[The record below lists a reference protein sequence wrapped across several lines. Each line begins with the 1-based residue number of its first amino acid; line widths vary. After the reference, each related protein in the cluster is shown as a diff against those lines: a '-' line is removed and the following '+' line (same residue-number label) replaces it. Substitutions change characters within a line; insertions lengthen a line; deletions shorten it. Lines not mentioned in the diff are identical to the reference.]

1 MKIIDIY
8 IGKQVILMILL
19 VTLALLGLDLFFSLV
34 NELRFAGKGDY
45 TVSRIFVYLLLSA
58 PSKIYSLF
66 PWAALIGSIIS
77 LGNLANHSELV
88 VLRAAGVSVWR
99 IARLVLK
106 AACLLT
112 FFVVL
117 VGEGLAPMADALAQ
131 KKRTL
136 ALSRGQT
143 IQTQYGLWVKQQ
155 NDFIHIQ
162 SMRTDGELLGITRY
176 QFNEDRQLQEVSFSA
191 SAIQQQ
197 KKWLLKDVKGTRFT
211 GQGTTQAKTQV
222 FTYPE
227 LTVSDLLDLDLL
239 KTASIKHLERL
250 SLPVLW
256 RTISHGTEQD
266 LHIIPYQLAF
276 WTKIMEP
283 VVILVMVFLA
293 VPFVFGPLRSI
304 NMGFRIVCG
313 ITVAFIFH
321 TLNGL
326 FAPLAVVYQF
336 PPVLAVLAPIVLFMI
351 IGAWMMK
358 RTA

>member
-1 MKIIDIY
+1 VKIIDVY

-19 VTLALLGLDLFFSLV
+19 VTVALFGLDLFFNLV

-45 TVSRIFVYLLLSA
+45 TISRVFVYLLLSA
-58 PSKIYSLF
+58 PSKIYTLF

-88 VLRAAGVSVWR
+88 ILRAAGVSVWR
-99 IARLVLK
+99 IACSVLK

-136 ALSRGQT
+136 ALSRGQS
-143 IQTQYGLWVKQQ
+143 IQTQYGLWVKQE
-155 NDFIHIQ
+155 NDFIHVQ
-162 SMRTDGELLGITRY
+162 SIRADGELLGITRY
-176 QFNEDRQLQEVSFSA
+176 QFNDERKLEEVSFSA
-191 SAIQQQ
+191 SGIQQG
-197 KKWLLKDVKGTRFT
+197 KKWLLRDVKGTRFT
-211 GQGTTQAKTQV
+211 GQGTAEAKTEV
-222 FTYPE
+222 FSYPE
-227 LTVSDLLDLDLL
+227 LEVVQLLDPDIL

-256 RTISHGTEQD
+256 RTISHGAQQD

-313 ITVAFIFH
+313 ITMAFIFH

-336 PPVLAVLAPIVLFMI
+336 PPLLAVLAPIVLFMI
-351 IGAWMMK
+351 IGAVMMK
-358 RTA
+358 RTS

>member
-19 VTLALLGLDLFFSLV
+19 VTLALFGLDLFFNLV

-45 TVSRIFVYLLLSA
+45 TIPKVFVYLLLSA
-58 PSKIYSLF
+58 PSKLYTLF

-88 VLRAAGVSVWR
+88 VLRVAGVSVWR
-99 IARLVLK
+99 IACSVLK

-117 VGEGLAPMADALAQ
+117 IGEGLAPMADALAQ

-136 ALSRGQT
+136 ALSRGQS
-143 IQTQYGLWVKQQ
+143 IQTQYGLWIKQQ
-155 NDFIHIQ
+155 SDFIHVQ
-162 SMRTDGELLGITRY
+162 SINAEGQLLGITRY
-176 QFNEDRQLQEVSFSA
+176 QFNEARQLKEVSFSA
-191 SAIQQQ
+191 SGIQQR
-197 KKWLLKDVKGTRFT
+197 KKWLLKDVKGTRFIN
-211 GQGTTQAKTQV
+211 QGTAKAKTET

-227 LTVSDLLDLDLL
+227 LEVSELLDSDLL

-256 RTISHGTEQD
+256 RTISHGSEQD
-266 LHIIPYQLAF
+266 LHVIPYQLAF
-276 WTKIMEP
+276 WTKILQP
-283 VVILVMVFLA
+283 IVILIMVFLA

-313 ITVAFIFH
+313 ITMAFIFH

-326 FAPLAVVYQF
+326 FAPLAVVYQL
-336 PPVLAVLAPIVLFMI
+336 PPVLAVLAPIILFMI
-351 IGAWMMK
+351 IGAAMMK